1 MECLYNSQHWFSMPH
16 GGGQC
21 GAMEDPELFV
31 ADSQRFR
38 RLLERD
44 EAGRLS
50 GEQVLGKW
58 GLEGQINMKRAVV

>member
-1 MECLYNSQHWFSMPH
+1 MECLYNVQRWSVIARGDHF
-16 GGGQC
+16 
-21 GAMEDPELFV
+21 GAMEEPELFV